1 MENTWNAKFWCQ
13 DRGQDHGED
22 CGQDRGQDRGHDR
35 ETTIR
40 DASQDHG
47 NLTKNFVMKN

>member
-22 CGQDRGQDRGHDR
+22 CGQDRGQDRAHDR
-35 ETTIR
+35 
-40 DASQDHG
+40 DAPQYHE